1 MLSVY
6 AVVMSLCDSTME
18 DKIMAH
24 KVYEKI
30 KRTRN
35 TLKIKQLMYSNGS
48 ELHTIHDQVMSRIN
62 LFWMRQE
69 RGQSVQNFHNQLTA
83 MRQVCDQLGLGIGQT
98 EGARVVLKKEDM
110 TKPTAGQL
118 KEAKV
123 KAAEEFF
130 PILFLYMA
138 NHQNYGKF
146 STTKKGSFPKKCD

>member
-48 ELHTIHDQVMSRIN
+48 ELHTIHV
-62 LFWMRQE
+62 
-69 RGQSVQNFHNQLTA
+69 
-83 MRQVCDQLGLGIGQT
+83 
-98 EGARVVLKKEDM
+98 
-110 TKPTAGQL
+110 
-118 KEAKV
+118 
-123 KAAEEFF
+123 
-130 PILFLYMA
+130 
-138 NHQNYGKF
+138 
-146 STTKKGSFPKKCD
+146 